1 MSDLDKIEKKLEREV
16 LQAYCDFT
24 LQNWSQYNGGGGRVA
39 RWVNS
44 TWKRWVFARL
54 MVGTTIA
61 PPPNVKGLTVG
72 DISRTLN
79 ISRQGAHKLVDDCVA
94 QGWVTGTDRYQ
105 AGPKLIDFVHLSAMR
120 LHEIMSSQLT
130 EKSQNLINYREIR
143 QNMSSQ
149 LSLTELPVVLQD
161 DIKEAR

>member
-24 LQNWSQYNGGGGRVA
+24 VANWSQYNGSGGKVA

-54 MVGTTIA
+54 MVSTTLS
-61 PPPNVKGLTVG
+61 PSSVKGLTVG
-72 DISRTLN
+72 DISRTLH

-120 LHEIMSSQLT
+120 VHEIMSSELT
-130 EKSQNLINYREIR
+130 EKSQNLIKYREIR
-143 QNMSSQ
+143 QNLSSQ
-149 LSLTELPVVLQD
+149 LSLTELPVVLQN
-161 DIKEAR
+161 DIKEAG

>member
-1 MSDLDKIEKKLEREV
+1 MGDLDKIETKLEREV

-24 LQNWSQYNGGGGRVA
+24 VRNWSQYNGGGGKVS

-54 MVGTTIA
+54 MVGTTLN
-61 PPPNVKGLTVG
+61 PSSVKGLTVT
-72 DISRTLN
+72 DISRKLH

-120 LHEIMSSQLT
+120 VHEIMSSELT
-130 EKSQNLINYREIR
+130 EKSQNLIKWREIR

-149 LSLTELPVVLQD
+149 LSLTELPVALQD
-161 DIKEAR
+161 DIKEAG